1 MSSPQ
6 NEFRKSVPRS
16 SFAIAMKDYT
26 FVRPGIAVTISAL
39 CLVAALVVGGI
50 LIGSLKRAA
59 GMVEYARKSAFTL
72 HDYNAALD
80 TWHQMVTSEDP
91 QLQRPESRALRDS
104 IRSALTAQLNQMSAA
119 TEDTSQKNL
128 IGTVVKGLQTM
139 NVGLDD
145 AARQSMIVML
155 ARQDDAMFQ
164 AIAASQKAVFLS
176 TLLIA
181 FTVVAAGTLVVP
193 MAWLYIRFKQSGGP
207 VQQVK
212 V

>member
-6 NEFRKSVPRS
+6 NEIRNSASRS
-16 SFAIAMKDYT
+16 SFAVAMKDYT

-39 CLVAALVVGGI
+39 CLIAALVVGGI
-50 LIGSLKRAA
+50 LIGSLKKAA
-59 GMVEYARKSAFTL
+59 GMVDYARKSAFTL

-80 TWHQMVTSEDP
+80 TWHQLVTTEDP
-91 QLQRPESRALRDS
+91 QLQKTESRALRDS
-104 IRSALTAQLNQMSAA
+104 IRSALMAQLNQMSAT

-128 IGTVVKGLQTM
+128 IATVVRGLQSM

-193 MAWLYIRFKQSGGP
+193 MAWLYIRFKQQGN

-212 V
+212 L

>member
-6 NEFRKSVPRS
+6 NELRISVPRS
-16 SFAIAMKDYT
+16 SFAVAMKDYP
-26 FVRPGIAVTISAL
+26 FVRPGIAVTISSL

-50 LIGSLKRAA
+50 LIGSLRRASA
-59 GMVEYARKSAFTL
+59 MVDYARKSAFTL

-80 TWHQMVTSEDP
+80 TWHQLVTSEDP
-91 QLQRPESRALRDS
+91 ELQKPESRALRDS
-104 IRSALTAQLNQMSAA
+104 IRTALMGQLNQMAA
-119 TEDTSQKNL
+119 STGDTSQKNL
-128 IGTVVKGLQTM
+128 IATVVRGLQSM

-164 AIAASQKAVFLS
+164 AIASSQRAVLLS
-176 TLLIA
+176 ALLIG
-181 FTVVAAGTLVVP
+181 FTIIAAGSMVVP
-193 MAWLYIRFKQSGGP
+193 MAWLYIRYKQGNQ

-212 V
+212 A

>member
-6 NEFRKSVPRS
+6 NEFRISVPRS
-16 SFAIAMKDYT
+16 SFAVAMKDYP

-50 LIGSLKRAA
+50 LIGSLRRASA
-59 GMVEYARKSAFTL
+59 MVDYARKSAFTL

-80 TWHQMVTSEDP
+80 TWHQLVTSEDP
-91 QLQRPESRALRDS
+91 ELQKPESRALRDS
-104 IRSALTAQLNQMSAA
+104 IRTALMGQLNQMAA
-119 TEDTSQKNL
+119 STGDTSQKNL
-128 IGTVVKGLQTM
+128 IATVVRGLQSM

-164 AIAASQKAVFLS
+164 AIASSQRAVLLS
-176 TLLIA
+176 ALLIG
-181 FTVVAAGTLVVP
+181 FTIIAAGSMVVP
-193 MAWLYIRFKQSGGP
+193 MAWLYIRFKQGNQ

-212 V
+212 A

>member
-6 NEFRKSVPRS
+6 NEFRNSVPRS

-39 CLVAALVVGGI
+39 CLIAALVVGGI

-59 GMVEYARKSAFTL
+59 GMVDYARKSAFTL

-80 TWHQMVTSEDP
+80 TWHQLVTSEDP
-91 QLQRPESRALRDS
+91 QLQKPESRALRDS
-104 IRSALTAQLNQMSAA
+104 IRSALMAQLNQMSAA

-128 IGTVVKGLQTM
+128 IATVVRGLQTM

-145 AARQSMIVML
+145 VARQSMIVML

-164 AIAASQKAVFLS
+164 AIAASQRAVLL
-176 TLLIA
+176 TALLIA

-193 MAWLYIRFKQSGGP
+193 MAWLYIRFKQGKR
-207 VQQVK
+207 VQEVK

>member
-1 MSSPQ
+1 
-6 NEFRKSVPRS
+6 
-16 SFAIAMKDYT
+16 
-26 FVRPGIAVTISAL
+26 
-39 CLVAALVVGGI
+39 
-50 LIGSLKRAA
+50 
-59 GMVEYARKSAFTL
+59 MVDYARKSAFTL

-80 TWHQMVTSEDP
+80 TWHQLVTTEDP
-91 QLQRPESRALRDS
+91 QLQKTESRALRDS
-104 IRSALTAQLNQMSAA
+104 IRSALMAQLNQMSAT

-128 IGTVVKGLQTM
+128 IATVVRGLQSM

-193 MAWLYIRFKQSGGP
+193 MAWLYIRFKQQGN

-212 V
+212 L

>member
-1 MSSPQ
+1 MSPPQ
-6 NEFRKSVPRS
+6 NEFRISVPRS
-16 SFAIAMKDYT
+16 SFAVAMKDYP

-50 LIGSLKRAA
+50 LIGSLRRASA
-59 GMVEYARKSAFTL
+59 MVDYARKSAFTL

-80 TWHQMVTSEDP
+80 TWHQLVTREDP
-91 QLQRPESRALRDS
+91 ELQKPESRALRDS
-104 IRSALTAQLNQMSAA
+104 IRTALMGQLNQMAA
-119 TEDTSQKNL
+119 STGDTSQKNL
-128 IGTVVKGLQTM
+128 IATVVRGLQSM

-164 AIAASQKAVFLS
+164 AIASSQRAVLLS
-176 TLLIA
+176 ALLIG
-181 FTVVAAGTLVVP
+181 FTIIAAGSMVVP
-193 MAWLYIRFKQSGGP
+193 MAWLYIRYKQGNQ

-212 V
+212 A